1 MSNVRA
7 KPSVVS
13 LMGLIVRRELGQ
25 YLGTWSGYIVFA
37 ALLLATGLFYNVE
50 SVGSSP
56 KYSSDVLSDFFKW
69 ASGFTVVTGILL
81 AMRLVAEERQ
91 NGTLPL
97 LTTSSLTEG
106 QIIFAKY
113 LSAMVMICIYVA
125 LSLYMP
131 FLVFYNGAVSLGH
144 IFAGCFG
151 MVLIGSAGVAIGM
164 FGSALFKSQLVAA
177 ILAGVIALVM
187 TLLWALARVVEGAL
201 GDIIGHITLHDKHFS
216 PFMDGTVTLP
226 NIVYYLSVT
235 AVFLFAARNLLE
247 ARRWRM

>member
-1 MSNVRA
+1 MSTQHS
-7 KPSVVS
+7 KPSAAS
-13 LMGLIVRRELGQ
+13 LMGLIVKRELGQ

-50 SVGSSP
+50 SIGSSP

-81 AMRLVAEERQ
+81 AMRLIAEERQ

-106 QIIFAKY
+106 QIILAKY
-113 LSAMVMICIYVA
+113 FSAMVMICIYVT

-131 FLVFYNGAVSLGH
+131 FLVFQHGAVSLGH

-164 FGSALFKSQLVAA
+164 FGSALFRSQLVAA

-187 TLLWALARVVEGAL
+187 TLLWALARVVEGVL
-201 GDIIGHITLHDKHFS
+201 GEIIGQITLHDKHFS
-216 PFMDGTVTLP
+216 PFMDGTITLP

-235 AVFLFAARNLLE
+235 AVFLLAARNLLE